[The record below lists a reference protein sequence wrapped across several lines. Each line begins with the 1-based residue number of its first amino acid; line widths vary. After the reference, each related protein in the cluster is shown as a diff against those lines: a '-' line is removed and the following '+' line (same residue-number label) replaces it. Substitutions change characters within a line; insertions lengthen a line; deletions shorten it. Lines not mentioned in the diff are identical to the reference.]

1 MTIFFDFNSIVRQ
14 AKCNP
19 LKVVEILKTKPI
31 KGNSYLLK
39 PERLLTDKT
48 TDILYIYQ
56 YLLLAAKRDYT
67 LYLMYGI
74 KTLLLS
80 HYKDINLDSLRTN
93 PLLTIT
99 KTEIHFNYEE

>member
-1 MTIFFDFNSIVRQ
+1 MTIFFDFDAIVRK

-19 LKVVEILKTKPI
+19 LKVVELLKNSPI

-39 PERLLTDKT
+39 PDRLLNDKT

-56 YLLLAAKRDYT
+56 YLLLASKRDYAYYT
-67 LYLMYGI
+67 MYGL
-74 KTLLLS
+74 KTLPLS
-80 HYKDINLDSLRTN
+80 HYKDLNLDSLRTN